1 MGRCVSA
8 NRQPVAVLLPA
19 QLAMHRHI
27 QRDNGTHKEVAAF
40 MGSFEN
46 ERLSKTM
53 HFIKRCISINNHQFT
68 SFNKQTTEHQ
78 QTTASNVKFS
88 ISLVRSK
95 T

>member
-1 MGRCVSA
+1 
-8 NRQPVAVLLPA
+8 
-19 QLAMHRHI
+19 
-27 QRDNGTHKEVAAF
+27 

-53 HFIKRCISINNHQFT
+53 HFIKKCISINNHQFT

-95 T
+95 V